1 MLLLKNVKAVF
12 KNEEVRAYLG
22 IIAATTIII
31 TFNIMYIY
39 ETPLK
44 SFRYAAFQ
52 VASVITT
59 TGFAT
64 ADYNLWPE
72 LSKCLLL
79 MVMIVGACAGSTG
92 GGMKVS
98 RILI

>member
-1 MLLLKNVKAVF
+1 MKKS
-12 KNEEVRAYLG
+12 EHDLG

-72 LSKCLLL
+72 SCRS
-79 MVMIVGACAGSTG
+79 VYCSW
-92 GGMKVS
+92 S
-98 RILI
+98 